1 MGKLLTCLPRLTLA
15 QLRTLWSTRGCM
27 PQRPCKV
34 PIAPRGDSRL
44 FCSFLQGGGVIVSG
58 GRVAIS
64 SCTIRGNT
72 ASIVR
77 VQSSH
82 HHPHGRLTFCF
93 LFAGRRCLCPGWH
106 SDHLIMH
113 LQWELWFCACLSSNF
128 PIAPMGCRES
138 RLPTLR
144 CSDHCDLAFLIPCPG
159 GQCLCPRRHGLL
171 LGNDPHRRLWHSLS
185 LPSTPPSAAAI
196 ATAIATPFATAPLAA
211 ALTSTT
217 LATAAFATASLTAT
231 TFATTLAT
239 TLATTAFATTFAS
252 RSHPHPGNCH
262 PQRPHGHH
270 LCRQRAD

>member
-1 MGKLLTCLPRLTLA
+1 MGKLLMCACP
-15 QLRTLWSTRGCM
+15 
-27 PQRPCKV
+27 
-34 PIAPRGDSRL
+34 DSRL
-44 FCSFLQGGGVIVSG
+44 HYCERFGKLQGV
-58 GRVAIS
+58 RAAKTLHIS
-64 SCTIRGNT
+64 
-72 ASIVR
+72 
-77 VQSSH
+77 
-82 HHPHGRLTFCF
+82 HHPHGVKK
-93 LFAGRRCLCPGWH
+93 
-106 SDHLIMH
+106 SYV
-113 LQWELWFCACLSSNF
+113 
-128 PIAPMGCRES
+128 
-138 RLPTLR
+138 PTLR
-144 CSDHCDLAFLIPCPG
+144 CSDHCDLACPIPCPG
-159 GQCLCPRRHGLL
+159 AQCLCQRRHGLL